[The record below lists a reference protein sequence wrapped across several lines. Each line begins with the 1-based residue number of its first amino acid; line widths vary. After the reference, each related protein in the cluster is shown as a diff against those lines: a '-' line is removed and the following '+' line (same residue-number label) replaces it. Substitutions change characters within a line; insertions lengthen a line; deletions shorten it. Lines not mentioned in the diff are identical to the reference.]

1 MSPESVLPAD
11 SSCLHIAALSGN
23 IGICSYIMTKYSQD
37 QEIQHKLLNPNSE
50 WHWNAQ
56 IFAKSCPEI

>member
-23 IGICSYIMTKYSQD
+23 IGICSYIMMKYSQD
-37 QEIQHKLLNPNSE
+37 
-50 WHWNAQ
+50 
-56 IFAKSCPEI
+56 